1 MTADDDDCAIRD
13 CFGGF
18 RVPLPIDKG
27 ARFMD
32 IVSHMELMADC
43 IDPLTMVRDR
53 AAIGI
58 CRGACVD

>member
-1 MTADDDDCAIRD
+1 MPVRCSAAACEMLWRGT
-13 CFGGF
+13 
-18 RVPLPIDKG
+18 DKG